1 MKKALQ
7 VILHILGFPALIALV
22 VLINLPIIKGG
33 ISYGVMV
40 FVGIIVAVVMALIY
54 YIAFICVVK
63 SKKKSK
69 LKQTITLC
77 LVIFF
82 TLCGFWIVVDF
93 ALPDFFADATSNTVY
108 YEDLVDN
115 YQARAD
121 VHVAL
126 KDEYIRRA
134 YKAHNLP
141 HEDEEGGYTLE
152 EYQEQ
157 GVRNENV
164 KKLLTIQF
172 ASIDSDGYA
181 SFVDPWIGMANDD
194 RLTIPTLIHLMTD
207 DRTKNMENVDFTLY
221 DAAEK
226 KVKND
231 PVLWNVLDMMG
242 KPMDIALEIE
252 PFIID
257 LGGIPMQVDSNV
269 VSVII
274 TSASG
279 DLAKIIGDK
288 DILGSPIYISYNGKA
303 ITLTPSNES
312 RGVLDYMSMAWLN
325 NNGLLYA
332 IVTLMSVRTVFLIFA
347 GWMILTN
354 FMIGLL
360 RGMGKEQVNLVKV
373 KKGKGKE
380 EEPARANDRPV
391 NNGYGAA
398 PYRYGYVVAPNVY
411 PQINMAEIRRQL
423 IRDSREARR
432 DNYED

>member
-40 FVGIIVAVVMALIY
+40 FVGVIVAAVMALIY
-54 YIAFICVVK
+54 YVAFICVVK
-63 SKKKSK
+63 SKKKSI
-69 LKQTITLC
+69 LKQTVTLC
-77 LVIFF
+77 LVVFF
-82 TLCGFWIVVDF
+82 TLCGFWIVVDI
-93 ALPDFFADATSNTVY
+93 ALPNFFADATSKTVF

-134 YKAHNLP
+134 YNAHNLP
-141 HEDEEGGYTLE
+141 HENEEGGYTLE

-164 KKLLTIQF
+164 QKLLTIQF

-207 DRTKNMENVDFTLY
+207 DRTKNMENVDFALY
-221 DAAEK
+221 DKALEQ
-226 KVKND
+226 VKND

-242 KPMDIALEIE
+242 KPMDIDMELDGTVSLVIN
-252 PFIID
+252 
-257 LGGIPMQVDSNV
+257 LLSN
-269 VSVII
+269 
-274 TSASG
+274 

-288 DILGSPIYISYNGKA
+288 DILGSPIYISYNDKA

-332 IVTLMSVRTVFLIFA
+332 IVTLISVRTVFLIFA

-360 RGMGKEQVNLVKV
+360 RGMGKEKVNLVKL
-373 KKGKGKE
+373 KRGKGKE
-380 EEPARANDRPV
+380 EEPARADRPA
-391 NNGYGAA
+391 NRGYDTNQ
-398 PYRYGYVVAPNVY
+398 YRYGYVVAPNFY

-423 IRDSREARR
+423 IRDSRETRR
-432 DNYED
+432 DDYED

>member
-22 VLINLPIIKGG
+22 VLINLPIIQEG

-40 FVGIIVAVVMALIY
+40 FVGVIVAVVMALIY

-77 LVIFF
+77 LVVFF
-82 TLCGFWIVVDF
+82 TLCGFWIVVDI
-93 ALPDFFADATSNTVY
+93 ALPDFFANATSNTVY

-134 YKAHNLP
+134 YNAHNLP
-141 HEDEEGGYTLE
+141 REGEPGGLTLE
-152 EYQEQ
+152 EYQKQ

-164 KKLLTIQF
+164 QKLLTIQF

-207 DRTKNMENVDFTLY
+207 DRTKNMENVDYALY
-221 DAAEK
+221 DEALK
-226 KVKND
+226 QVKND

-242 KPMDIALEIE
+242 KPMDIELSIDGEIGKLL
-252 PFIID
+252 PTIIS
-257 LGGIPMQVDSNV
+257 L
-269 VSVII
+269 
-274 TSASG
+274 ASG
-279 DLAKIIGDK
+279 DLANIIGDK

-332 IVTLMSVRTVFLIFA
+332 IVTLISVRTVFLIFA

-380 EEPARANDRPV
+380 EEPARAADRPV

>member
-22 VLINLPIIKGG
+22 VLINLPIIKEG

-40 FVGIIVAVVMALIY
+40 FVGVIVAVVMALIY

-69 LKQTITLC
+69 LKQTVTLC
-77 LVIFF
+77 LVVFF
-82 TLCGFWIVVDF
+82 TLCGFWIVVDI
-93 ALPDFFADATSNTVY
+93 ALPDFFANATSNTVY

-134 YKAHNLP
+134 YNAHNLP
-141 HEDEEGGYTLE
+141 HEDEPGGLTLE
-152 EYQEQ
+152 EYQKQ

-164 KKLLTIQF
+164 QKLLTIQF

-207 DRTKNMENVDFTLY
+207 DRTKNMENVDYALY
-221 DAAEK
+221 DEALKE
-226 KVKND
+226 VKND

-242 KPMDIALEIE
+242 KPMDIELS
-252 PFIID
+252 ID
-257 LGGIPMQVDSNV
+257 GQIGSLLPTVISLASN
-269 VSVII
+269 
-274 TSASG
+274 
-279 DLAKIIGDK
+279 DLANIIGDK

-332 IVTLMSVRTVFLIFA
+332 IVTLISVRTVFLIFA

-380 EEPARANDRPV
+380 EEPARAADRPV

-423 IRDSREARR
+423 IKDSREARR

>member
-7 VILHILGFPALIALV
+7 VILHILGYPAFLAIVILV
-22 VLINLPIIKGG
+22 NIPIIKGG

-40 FVGIIVAVVMALIY
+40 FVGIIVAAVMALIY
-54 YIAFICVVK
+54 YIAFACVVK

-77 LVIFF
+77 LVVFF
-82 TLCGFWIVVDF
+82 TLCAFWVVIDF

-134 YKAHNLP
+134 YNAHNLP
-141 HEDEEGGYTLE
+141 HEDEDGGYTLE

-157 GVRNENV
+157 GMRNENV
-164 KKLLTIQF
+164 QKLLTIQF

-181 SFVDPWIGMANDD
+181 SFVDPWIGMANDN

-207 DRTKNMENVDFTLY
+207 DRTKNMENVDFALY
-221 DAAEK
+221 DEALEE
-226 KVKND
+226 VKND
-231 PVLWNVLDMMG
+231 PVKWNVLDMMG
-242 KPMDIALEIE
+242 SSMDMDLDLGEYG
-252 PFIID
+252 FIISLVGPD
-257 LGGIPMQVDSNV
+257 V
-269 VSVII
+269 
-274 TSASG
+274 AE
-279 DLAKIIGDK
+279 IIGDE
-288 DILGSPIYISYNGKA
+288 DILGSPIYISYKDA
-303 ITLTPSNES
+303 KLTLTPSNET

-332 IVTLMSVRTVFLIFA
+332 IVTLMTVRNISFIFA
-347 GWMILTN
+347 AWIIVLN

-360 RGMGKEQVNLVKV
+360 RGMSKDKTPLLKG
-373 KKGKGKE
+373 KKGEQPQQERERG
-380 EEPARANDRPV
+380 NQS
-391 NNGYGAA
+391 YGMV
-398 PYRYGYVVAPNVY
+398 PYKYGYVSVAANAY

-423 IRDSREARR
+423 IRDSREAGQSRK
-432 DNYED
+432 

>member
-22 VLINLPIIKGG
+22 VLINLPIIKEG

-40 FVGIIVAVVMALIY
+40 FVGVIVAVVMALIY

-77 LVIFF
+77 LVVFF
-82 TLCGFWIVVDF
+82 TLCGFWIVVDI
-93 ALPDFFADATSNTVY
+93 ALPDFFADATSSTVY

-134 YKAHNLP
+134 YNAHNLP
-141 HEDEEGGYTLE
+141 HEDEPGGLTLE
-152 EYQEQ
+152 EYQKQ

-164 KKLLTIQF
+164 QKLLTIQF

-207 DRTKNMENVDFTLY
+207 DRTKNMENVDYALY
-221 DAAEK
+221 DEALK
-226 KVKND
+226 QVKND

-242 KPMDIALEIE
+242 KPMDMEMEL
-252 PFIID
+252 D
-257 LGGIPMQVDSNV
+257 GT
-269 VSVII
+269 VSLVINLI
-274 TSASG
+274 SG
-279 DLAKIIGDK
+279 DLANIIGDK
-288 DILGSPIYISYNGKA
+288 DILGSPIYISYNNKT

-332 IVTLMSVRTVFLIFA
+332 IVTLISVRTVFLIFA

-380 EEPARANDRPV
+380 EEPSRAADRPV

>member
-40 FVGIIVAVVMALIY
+40 FVGVIVAAVMALIY

-63 SKKKSK
+63 SKKKSI
-69 LKQTITLC
+69 LKQTVTLC
-77 LVIFF
+77 LVVFF
-82 TLCGFWIVVDF
+82 TLCGFWIVVDI
-93 ALPDFFADATSNTVY
+93 ALPNFFADATSKTVF

-134 YKAHNLP
+134 YNAHNLP
-141 HEDEEGGYTLE
+141 HENEEGGYTLE
-152 EYQEQ
+152 EYQKQ

-164 KKLLTIQF
+164 QKLLTIQF

-207 DRTKNMENVDFTLY
+207 DRTKNMENVDFALY
-221 DAAEK
+221 DEAEK

-242 KPMDIALEIE
+242 KPMDIDMELDGTVSFVINL
-252 PFIID
+252 
-257 LGGIPMQVDSNV
+257 LGN
-269 VSVII
+269 
-274 TSASG
+274 

-332 IVTLMSVRTVFLIFA
+332 IVTLISVRTVFLIFA

-360 RGMGKEQVNLVKV
+360 RGMGKEKVNLVKV
-373 KKGKGKE
+373 KRGKGKE
-380 EEPARANDRPV
+380 EEPARADRPA
-391 NNGYGAA
+391 NRGYDANQ
-398 PYRYGYVVAPNVY
+398 YRYGYVVAPNFY

-423 IRDSREARR
+423 IRDSRETRR
-432 DNYED
+432 DDYED

>member
-22 VLINLPIIKGG
+22 VVINLPIIKGG

-134 YKAHNLP
+134 YNAHNLP
-141 HEDEEGGYTLE
+141 HENEEGGYTLE

-207 DRTKNMENVDFTLY
+207 DRTKNMENVDFALY
-221 DAAEK
+221 DAALE

-242 KPMDIALEIE
+242 KPMDIELNI
-252 PFIID
+252 
-257 LGGIPMQVDSNV
+257 GGEV
-269 VSVII
+269 
-274 TSASG
+274 G
-279 DLAKIIGDK
+279 DLLPAAIPLMSNDIAKIIGDK

-360 RGMGKEQVNLVKV
+360 RGMGKEDVKLVKE
-373 KKGKGKE
+373 GKGKKTEQMRSGRE
-380 EEPARANDRPV
+380 ENA
-391 NNGYGAA
+391 GYGNMQA

-423 IRDSREARR
+423 MRDGRAARR
-432 DNYED
+432 DDYED

>member
-22 VLINLPIIKGG
+22 VLINLPIIQEG

-40 FVGIIVAVVMALIY
+40 FVGVIVAVVMALIY

-77 LVIFF
+77 LVVFF
-82 TLCGFWIVVDF
+82 TLCGFWIVVDI
-93 ALPDFFADATSNTVY
+93 ALPDFFANATSNTVY

-134 YKAHNLP
+134 YNAHNLP
-141 HEDEEGGYTLE
+141 REGEPGGLTLE
-152 EYQEQ
+152 EYQKQ

-164 KKLLTIQF
+164 QKLLTIQF

-207 DRTKNMENVDFTLY
+207 DRTKNMENVDYALY
-221 DAAEK
+221 DEALEQ
-226 KVKND
+226 VKND

-242 KPMDIALEIE
+242 KPMDIDMEL
-252 PFIID
+252 D
-257 LGGIPMQVDSNV
+257 GT
-269 VSVII
+269 VSIVISLI
-274 TSASG
+274 SG

-332 IVTLMSVRTVFLIFA
+332 IVTLISVRTVFLIFA

-360 RGMGKEQVNLVKV
+360 RGMGKEQINLVKV

-380 EEPARANDRPV
+380 EEPARAADRPV

>member
-22 VLINLPIIKGG
+22 VAINFPIIKGG

-40 FVGIIVAVVMALIY
+40 FVGVIVAVVMALIY

-82 TLCGFWIVVDF
+82 TLCGFWVVVDF
-93 ALPDFFADATSNTVY
+93 ALPDFFADATSKTVY

-134 YKAHNLP
+134 YNVHNLP
-141 HEDEEGGYTLE
+141 HENEEGGLTLA

-207 DRTKNMENVDFTLY
+207 DRTKNMENVDFALY
-221 DAAEK
+221 DEASK

-242 KPMDIALEIE
+242 SSMDIALEIE
-252 PFIID
+252 PFTIGSVVVNGD
-257 LGGIPMQVDSNV
+257 MASALVDMV
-269 VSVII
+269 
-274 TSASG
+274 SG
-279 DLAKIIGDK
+279 DIANIIGDK

-303 ITLTPSNES
+303 VTLTPSNES

-360 RGMGKEQVNLVKV
+360 RGMGKEDVTLVKGA
-373 KKGKGKE
+373 KDRKTEQARSGRE
-380 EEPARANDRPV
+380 ENA
-391 NNGYGAA
+391 GYGNMSA

-411 PQINMAEIRRQL
+411 PQIDMSEIRNQL
-423 IRDSREARR
+423 MRDSRKSRR
-432 DNYED
+432 DEFED

>member
-22 VLINLPIIKGG
+22 VLINLPIIKEG

-40 FVGIIVAVVMALIY
+40 FVGVIVAVVMALIY

-69 LKQTITLC
+69 LKQTVTLC
-77 LVIFF
+77 LVVFF
-82 TLCGFWIVVDF
+82 TLCGFWIVVDI
-93 ALPDFFADATSNTVY
+93 ALPDFFANATSNTVY

-134 YKAHNLP
+134 YNAHNLP
-141 HEDEEGGYTLE
+141 HEDEPGGLTLE
-152 EYQEQ
+152 EYQKQ
-157 GVRNENV
+157 GVKNENV
-164 KKLLTIQF
+164 QKLLTIQF

-207 DRTKNMENVDFTLY
+207 DRTKNMENVDFALY
-221 DAAEK
+221 DEALKE
-226 KVKND
+226 VKND

-242 KPMDIALEIE
+242 KPMDIELS
-252 PFIID
+252 ID
-257 LGGIPMQVDSNV
+257 GTVGSLLPMVIPL
-269 VSVII
+269 
-274 TSASG
+274 ASG

-332 IVTLMSVRTVFLIFA
+332 IVTLISVRTVFLIFA

-360 RGMGKEQVNLVKV
+360 RGMSKEQVNLVKV
-373 KKGKGKE
+373 KKGKGQ
-380 EEPARANDRPV
+380 EEPARAADRPV

-423 IRDSREARR
+423 IKDSREARR

>member
-22 VLINLPIIKGG
+22 VLINLPIIQEG

-40 FVGIIVAVVMALIY
+40 FVGVIVAVVMALIY

-77 LVIFF
+77 LVVFF
-82 TLCGFWIVVDF
+82 TLCGFWIVVDI
-93 ALPDFFADATSNTVY
+93 ALPNFFADATSNTVY

-134 YKAHNLP
+134 YNAHNLP
-141 HEDEEGGYTLE
+141 HEDEPGGLTLE

-181 SFVDPWIGMANDD
+181 SFVDPWIGMANDN

-207 DRTKNMENVDFTLY
+207 DRTKNMENVDFALY
-221 DAAEK
+221 DEAEK

-242 KPMDIALEIE
+242 KPMDIELSIDGEIGALL
-252 PFIID
+252 PTIISFA
-257 LGGIPMQVDSNV
+257 SN
-269 VSVII
+269 
-274 TSASG
+274 
-279 DLAKIIGDK
+279 DLANIIGDK

-332 IVTLMSVRTVFLIFA
+332 IVTLISVRTVFLIFA

-373 KKGKGKE
+373 KQGKGKE
-380 EEPARANDRPV
+380 EESARAADRPV

-398 PYRYGYVVAPNVY
+398 PYRYGYVVAPNIY

>member
-40 FVGIIVAVVMALIY
+40 FVGVIVAAVMALIY

-63 SKKKSK
+63 SKKKSI
-69 LKQTITLC
+69 LKQTVTLC
-77 LVIFF
+77 LVVFF
-82 TLCGFWIVVDF
+82 TLCGFWIVVDI
-93 ALPDFFADATSNTVY
+93 ALPNFFADATSKTVF

-134 YKAHNLP
+134 YNAHNLP
-141 HEDEEGGYTLE
+141 HENEEGGYTLE

-164 KKLLTIQF
+164 QKLLTIQF

-207 DRTKNMENVDFTLY
+207 DRTKNMENVDFALY
-221 DAAEK
+221 DEALK
-226 KVKND
+226 QVKND

-242 KPMDIALEIE
+242 KPMDIDMELDGTVSLLINL
-252 PFIID
+252 
-257 LGGIPMQVDSNV
+257 LG
-269 VSVII
+269 
-274 TSASG
+274 G

-288 DILGSPIYISYNGKA
+288 DILGSPIYISYQNKA

-332 IVTLMSVRTVFLIFA
+332 IVTLISVRTVFLIFA

-360 RGMGKEQVNLVKV
+360 RGMGKEKVNLVKV
-373 KKGKGKE
+373 KRGKGKE
-380 EEPARANDRPV
+380 EEPARADRPA
-391 NNGYGAA
+391 NRGYDANQ
-398 PYRYGYVVAPNVY
+398 YRYGYVVAPNFY

-423 IRDSREARR
+423 IRDSRETRR
-432 DNYED
+432 DDYED